1 MLPWL
6 HAIPYPDID
15 PVFLKLGPLQF
26 RWYGLMYL
34 IGLTLAYF
42 IIEARARA
50 QKLPLNKD
58 QVYDMIVYA
67 AVGVF
72 AGGRLGYVLFY
83 NLSYYLENPLK
94 IFAVWEGGMSFHGG
108 LIGVMLATWLF
119 GRRNGKSFFQLMDF
133 IAPLVPIGLVN
144 RHPRLFH
151 SRAAAATFER
161 IGRAADQ
168 GAGLIVLPELATTG
182 YVFQTREE
190 AFAHAEAVPD
200 GATVELLSRLAAER
214 DLYLVACIVERDGDR
229 LYDTAVLV
237 GPTGYV
243 GRYRKTH
250 LWNTEKLWFTPGD
263 EGYKVFDT
271 PIGRIGLLVCWDIWF
286 PETARIVAQMGADI
300 ICIPTGWVWT
310 PPPLYDASG
319 VCMAAHL
326 TITAAHVNNVFIA
339 TADRIGEERGAG
351 FMGNSLIASTNGW
364 PIDRIA
370 GPDEDTIIY
379 ADVDLTATRTAPIW
393 NQLNDLHR
401 DRRTDLYDQM
411 LGYRGATA
419 LPR

>member
-1 MLPWL
+1 M
-6 HAIPYPDID
+6 PDAVD
-15 PVFLKLGPLQF
+15 ATEEDRVSPVRVAVAQFEPQVGVENLK
-26 RWYGLMYL
+26 
-34 IGLTLAYF
+34 AN
-42 IIEARARA
+42 A
-50 QKLPLNKD
+50 
-58 QVYDMIVYA
+58 A
-67 AVGVF
+67 AVEQRLHE
-72 AGGRLGYVLFY
+72 AGSSGARLV
-83 NLSYYLENPLK
+83 
-94 IFAVWEGGMSFHGG
+94 
-108 LIGVMLATWLF
+108 
-119 GRRNGKSFFQLMDF
+119 
-133 IAPLVPIGLVN
+133 
-144 RHPRLFH
+144 
-151 SRAAAATFER
+151 
-161 IGRAADQ
+161 
-168 GAGLIVLPELATTG
+168 VLPELATTG
-182 YVFQTREE
+182 YVFNTREE
-190 AFAHAEAVPD
+190 AFAHSETIPD
-200 GATVELLSRLAAER
+200 GPSMQLFRRAAAEH
-214 DLYLVACIVERDGDR
+214 DMYVVGCIVERDGER

-237 GPTGYV
+237 GPDGYI

-263 EGYKVFDT
+263 EGFAVFDT
-271 PIGRIGLLVCWDIWF
+271 RIGRIGLLVCWDIWF
-286 PETARIVAQMGADI
+286 PETARIVSQMGADI

-339 TADRIGEERGAG
+339 TADRIGQERGAG

-379 ADVDLTATRTAPIW
+379 ADVDLTQTRTAPIW

-411 LGYRGATA
+411 LGYRGAPP